1 MTRTPASAALSRAVW
16 SAKWLRDIEPAAA
29 KAHDMTLAQLM
40 VRAGTAAYEVAD
52 HAYPSSSH
60 WLILVGA
67 GNNGGDG
74 YVMAKLAKAAG
85 RRVTVLAMQGSS
97 PLPVEAATAKAA
109 WEAAGGDTVNS
120 LPYDPAGPLPGR
132 VTGDGTPGAPAVDLI
147 VDGLLGTG
155 ITGAPREAYA
165 RLMEQVNAMPAPRL
179 AIDIP
184 SGLNA
189 ETGAVGGAC
198 IRADHTVSF
207 ISLKPGL
214 LTGQARAF
222 TGQLHYATLGLEK
235 WLNEA
240 AHIKAAT
247 GARLDASDLPSYF
260 PQPRSEVA
268 HKGHGGRVLL
278 IGGDRGFGGAIV
290 MAAEACLSS
299 GAGLTRV
306 MTRPEHVTPLLVR
319 CPEVMV
325 EGVVEE
331 AGEDGISST
340 RLQSAL
346 GWSSVIAIGP
356 GLGTS
361 AGFGVRGMQVV
372 LAHARAHPEK
382 TVIIDADGLNVLTAL
397 QKTDAVFTARRSFE
411 LPNVIITPHPGEA
424 ARLLQC
430 GVPDIEKDR
439 VAAARQLAAMI
450 GGVCLLKGPGSIV
463 CEHQSAPQYA
473 ILDAG
478 NAGMAVGGSGDVLT
492 GVIAGLAG
500 QGVPRIGLPLC
511 GDDDDAHP
519 TALFH
524 TACAGGLVH
533 SVAADLLRETEEGR
547 GTRGLRPTEWM
558 PFITKCVNVS
568 E

>member
-1 MTRTPASAALSRAVW
+1 MTTSPASAALSRAVW
-16 SAKWLRDIEPAAA
+16 TAKWLRDIEPAAA
-29 KAHDMTLAQLM
+29 QAHNMTLSQLM
-40 VRAGTAAYEVAD
+40 VRAGTAAYEVAVR
-52 HAYPSSSH
+52 AYPSSAH

-85 RRVTVLAMQGSS
+85 RHVTVLAMRGSGAL
-97 PLPVEAATAKAA
+97 PLEAATAKAA
-109 WEAAGGDTVNS
+109 WEAVGGETVLYNPDEPLSNSVNLGGDDASGV
-120 LPYDPAGPLPGR
+120 L
-132 VTGDGTPGAPAVDLI
+132 AVDLI

-155 ITGAPREAYA
+155 ITGAPRDAYA
-165 RLMEQVNAMPAPRL
+165 KLIDQVNALPAPRF

-198 IRADHTVSF
+198 ISASHTVSF

-214 LTGQARAF
+214 LTGRARAV
-222 TGQLHYATLGLEK
+222 TGQLHYATLGLED
-235 WLNEA
+235 WLAKTER
-240 AHIKAAT
+240 IGEAT
-247 GARLDASDLPSYF
+247 GVRLDASDVSRYF

-278 IGGDRGFGGAIV
+278 VGGDRGFGGAIV

-306 MTRPEHVTPLLVR
+306 LTRPEHVTPLLVR

-325 EGVVEE
+325 EAAEEGV
-331 AGEDGISST
+331 D
-340 RLQSAL
+340 RLVSQLQAAMS
-346 GWSSVIAIGP
+346 WCSVIAVGP

-361 AGFGVRGMQVV
+361 KGFGEKIMQEI
-372 LAHARAHPEK
+372 LSHARAHPEK
-382 TVIIDADGLNVLTAL
+382 PVVVDADGLNVLTAL
-397 QKTDAVFTARRSFE
+397 QKTDSVYTERQSFA
-411 LPNVIITPHPGEA
+411 LPSVIITPHPGEA

-430 GVPDIEKDR
+430 SVPEVEKDR
-439 VAAARQLAAMI
+439 VTAARQLATMI

-500 QGVPRIGLPLC
+500 QGVPSVEWC
-511 GDDDDAHP
+511 GGKSQPGAI
-519 TALFH
+519 FH

-533 SVAADLLRETEEGR
+533 SVAADLLRETVDGH
-547 GTRGLRPTEWM
+547 GTRGLRPTQWI
-558 PFITKCVNVS
+558 PYITRCVNVS